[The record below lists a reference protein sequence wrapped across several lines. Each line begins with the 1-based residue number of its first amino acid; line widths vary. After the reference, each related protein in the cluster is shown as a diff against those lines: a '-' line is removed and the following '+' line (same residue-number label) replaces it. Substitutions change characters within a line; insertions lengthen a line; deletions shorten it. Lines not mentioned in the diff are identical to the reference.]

1 MAISHLSSGQ
11 VSSLL
16 TSSLATDKLQSLALF
31 KDSHLE
37 VIRMV
42 LPAGKVIPPH
52 HVKGPITIQCLSGE
66 VLSKSDQQEQVL
78 RAGDLQYLA
87 GGVEHQLQANLD
99 SALLVTI
106 CLLSP

>member
-11 VSSLL
+11 VSPLL
-16 TSSLATDKLQSLALF
+16 PSSIATDKLQSIALF
-31 KDSHLE
+31 KDAHLE

-42 LPAGKVIPPH
+42 LPAGKLVPPH
-52 HVKGPITIQCLSGE
+52 HVKGPITIQCLTGE
-66 VLSKSDQQEQVL
+66 VLSKSDQQEQIL

-87 GGVEHQLQANLD
+87 GGVEHQLHANQD

-106 CLLSP
+106 CLLNQ